1 MIVGNQKCRGWY
13 DHKNPPVNQVKIKKK
28 TKKKNWAPNMKNWI
42 RKEPVTL
49 PTEAQ
54 VKRFKKGKVLGNYL
68 DAMKINQE
76 EREARG
82 FGNPTAGPAC
92 LPPTEF

>member
-1 MIVGNQKCRGWY
+1 MQGVVRPQK
-13 DHKNPPVNQVKIKKK
+13 PPVNQIKIKKK
-28 TKKKNWAPNMKNWI
+28 TKKKNWAPKMKHWI

-49 PTEAQ
+49 PSEAQ
-54 VKRFKKGKVLGNYL
+54 VKRFRKANVLGNYL
-68 DAMKINQE
+68 DALKISQE

-82 FGNPTAGPAC
+82 FGNPPARPTC